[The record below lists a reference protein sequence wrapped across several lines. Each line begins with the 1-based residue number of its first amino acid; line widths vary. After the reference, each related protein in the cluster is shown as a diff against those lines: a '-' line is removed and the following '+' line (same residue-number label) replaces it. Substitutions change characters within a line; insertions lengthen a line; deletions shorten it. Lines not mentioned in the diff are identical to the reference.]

1 MASLRAIALELGVS
15 YSWAHRRLERLLGVR
30 PGLLIRMNNSRSSVI
45 HDGYVDSVISS
56 ILVLKRKELA
66 YYILPP
72 VPLWPWI
79 LVNVKQLSMLEHL
92 LESMR
97 AIGVRPAEVIVDVG
111 VMDYLRGSRTD
122 FDGGFW
128 DALWGAVERVQSLSR
143 SYGFRY
149 VVVMPDYPAT
159 IRGNVERTMR
169 LQELLLSHDSGVPWL
184 PVAQR
189 SADGDHLEHL
199 RWLCETGI
207 VARYGRVALGSLKL
221 LGRNYSSIASM
232 IEKARRALEKYG
244 LTVRLHAFGIQL
256 NVAAAAKDA
265 LSPGSWDN
273 TGWTYPRG
281 SGMWSA
287 KDHEEKI
294 VYFKIYLDRIVK
306 LLG

>member
-1 MASLRAIALELGVS
+1 M
-15 YSWAHRRLERLLGVR
+15 
-30 PGLLIRMNNSRSSVI
+30 
-45 HDGYVDSVISS
+45 
-56 ILVLKRKELA
+56 
-66 YYILPP
+66 
-72 VPLWPWI
+72 
-79 LVNVKQLSMLEHL
+79 KQLSLLEQL
-92 LESMR
+92 PESMR

-128 DALWGAVERVQSLSR
+128 DALWSAAERVRCLSR
-143 SYGFRY
+143 SYGFCY

-159 IRGNVERTMR
+159 IRGNVKRTMR
-169 LQELLLSHDSGVPWL
+169 LQKLLLSHDGGVPWL

-189 SADGDHLEHL
+189 PADGDHLEHL

-207 VARYGRVALGSLKL
+207 VARYGCVVLGNLKL

-232 IEKARRALEKYG
+232 IEKARRAREKYG
-244 LTVRLHAFGIQL
+244 LHTVRLHAFGIQL
-256 NVAAAAKDA
+256 NVVAAAKDV

-294 VYFKIYLDRIVK
+294 VYFKVYLDRIVK
-306 LLG
+306 LLR